1 MHFLKSYLKQRRK
14 VIFLFLLFCLVFVC
28 ALVMYRLPLE
38 AALYPA
44 GVCAFLG
51 LAFLALDMQKVWCRC
66 RRLTELEG
74 LPAELQGDFPQA
86 GSLEDEG
93 YQRIIRWLCEEQKQ
107 AEGQMDARYSD
118 MIDYYTVWAHQIK
131 TPIASMR
138 LNLQNQDSEFARR
151 ILEDLLR
158 IEQYVEM
165 VLCYLRLDSDS
176 TDYLIREYDLDEIV
190 KQAVKKFSAQFIRKK
205 IKLCYQPLDA
215 RVVTDEKWLQFVLE
229 QVISNALKYTESG
242 KITIELE
249 GGAREEGTES
259 PVQNGGKAQGQA
271 GALGQKK
278 KAVLCIR
285 DTGIGIAPE
294 DLPRIFEKG
303 YTGYNGRNDKK
314 ASGIGLYLCRRVC
327 RNLRHTITANSSL
340 ESGTV
345 IRIGFGQDRET
356 VPKQGTEYHIFGKS
370 DYKTGI

>member
-66 RRLTELEG
+66 RRLKELEG

-93 YQRIIRWLCEEQKQ
+93 YQQIIRRLCEEQKQ
-107 AEGQMDARYSD
+107 AERQMDARYSD

-176 TDYLIREYDLDEIV
+176 TDYLIREYDLDGIV

-205 IKLCYQPLDA
+205 IKLCYRPLDA

-249 GGAREEGTES
+249 GGAWEEGAES
-259 PVQNGGKAQGQA
+259 FVQNGGKAQGQA

-285 DTGIGIAPE
+285 DTGIGIASE

-345 IRIGFGQDRET
+345 IRIGFGQDRGA
-356 VPKQGTEYHIFGKS
+356 VPKQGTEYQIFGKS